1 MTEGGLDRWA
11 FSFAGRKSELKYRS
25 REAAKLAGLRFGK
38 KFMTEAVG
46 LIEQMDG
53 YSDPPKRGQD
63 PQIKADVEADAEAE
77 REWMASLFTARLDS

>member
-11 FSFAGRKSELKYRS
+11 FSFAGRKSEPRYRS

-46 LIEQMDG
+46 LIEQVEG
-53 YSDPPKRGQD
+53 YSDPPKRD
-63 PQIKADVEADAEAE
+63 PDSQTKAEAEADAETE
-77 REWMASLFTARLDS
+77 RDWVASLFTTG